1 VIAMLL
7 RAMFAWFGLMLLAV
21 LNGAFREAVLT
32 PRTDADVAHVMST
45 FLLILVIAVFTWLV
59 IRWLGPRSAGD
70 ALRVGFLWLMLTLAF
85 EFGFGRF
92 VAGRSW
98 AELLAEY
105 NILAGRVWA
114 LVPIVVFLA
123 PYAAG
128 RLRRLH

>member
-1 VIAMLL
+1 MLL
-7 RAMFAWFGLMLLAV
+7 RGAFAWVGLMLLAI

-32 PRTDADVAHVMST
+32 PRVAAHAAHLMST
-45 FLLILVIAVFTWLV
+45 ILLMLVIVIFTWLV
-59 IRWLGPRSAGD
+59 VRWLGPRSRGD
-70 ALRVGFLWLMLTLAF
+70 ALRIGILWLGLTLAF

-105 NILAGRVWA
+105 NILAGRVWV
-114 LVPIVVFLA
+114 LVPIVVLLA

-128 RLRRLH
+128 RLRRVF